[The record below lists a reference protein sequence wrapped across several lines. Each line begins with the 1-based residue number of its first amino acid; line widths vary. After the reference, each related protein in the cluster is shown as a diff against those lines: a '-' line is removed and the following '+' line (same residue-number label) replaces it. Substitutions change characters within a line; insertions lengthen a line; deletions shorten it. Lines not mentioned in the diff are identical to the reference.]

1 MRFIKKIVKVGI
13 TMLNG
18 DNLRNFMDTHT
29 HTNTHTHTQHTHT
42 QILIWEVEKRLV
54 KGKLL
59 IKGIL
64 L

>member
-29 HTNTHTHTQHTHT
+29 HTLTNTLNTHT
-42 QILIWEVEKRLV
+42 QILIWEV
-54 KGKLL
+54 
-59 IKGIL
+59 
-64 L
+64 

>member
-29 HTNTHTHTQHTHT
+29 HKHTQHTHT
-42 QILIWEVEKRLV
+42 QILIWEV
-54 KGKLL
+54 
-59 IKGIL
+59 
-64 L
+64 

>member
-29 HTNTHTHTQHTHT
+29 HTQTLTNTLNTHTH
-42 QILIWEVEKRLV
+42 KS
-54 KGKLL
+54 
-59 IKGIL
+59 
-64 L
+64 